1 VGAGPDVLAVD
12 PARHLLYVAAESG
25 VVTTIDISPAAGR
38 VTGRAYLADN
48 AHVVAVDPSTGRAY
62 FPIRDAGHGHPGLIV
77 TAPNP

>member
-1 VGAGPDVLAVD
+1 
-12 PARHLLYVAAESG
+12 VAAESG

-38 VTGRAYLADN
+38 VTGRACLADN

-77 TAPNP
+77 TVPNL